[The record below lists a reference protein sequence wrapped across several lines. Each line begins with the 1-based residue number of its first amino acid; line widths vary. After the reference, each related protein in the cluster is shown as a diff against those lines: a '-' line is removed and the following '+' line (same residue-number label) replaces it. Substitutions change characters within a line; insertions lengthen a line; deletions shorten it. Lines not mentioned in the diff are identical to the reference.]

1 MHISRIPPGKNPP
14 DDVYVIIEIPKG
26 SNVKYELDEET
37 GAVFVDRILYT
48 AMFYPFNY
56 GIIPQT
62 LMPDGDPADVLVIT
76 HESLLPGTVIR
87 VRPIGVLEMED
98 EEGIDHKIIAVPI
111 EKVDPKFAN
120 VRDVNDL
127 PKAVLNQIKHFFE
140 HYKELEPGKWTK
152 VRNFHSSNVAKDMIS
167 KAIEAYKQK
176 GGT

>member
-1 MHISRIPPGKNPP
+1 MHINRIPPGKNPP

-37 GAVFVDRILYT
+37 GVVFVDRILYT

-98 EEGIDHKIIAVPI
+98 EEGVDHKIIAVPI
-111 EKVDPKFAN
+111 EKVDPRFAN

-152 VRNFHSSNVAKDMIS
+152 VRNFHNSNVAKDMIS